1 MWDTKSRF
9 TVLVEVLS
17 PDLYRY
23 AYWLVGDQ
31 HVAEDLVQETF
42 TRAWRSL
49 DSLREEGAAKAWLI
63 TTLRRENARRFSHK
77 SLERIDI
84 DVDTLEASNAQED
97 QLEARALRRA
107 LTELSRD
114 YRDPLLLQVVG
125 GFSVGEIVQEMNLS
139 TGAVTTR
146 LFRARQKLRDVLTH
160 HPDIEVSK

>member
-9 TVLVEVLS
+9 TVLVEALS

-63 TTLRRENARRFSHK
+63 TTLRRENARRFSCK

-84 DVDTLEASNAQED
+84 DVDTLEASNTQED

-125 GFSVGEIVQEMNLS
+125 GFSVGEIAQEMNLS

>member
-9 TVLVEVLS
+9 TVLVEALS

-63 TTLRRENARRFSHK
+63 TTLRRENARRFSRK

-125 GFSVGEIVQEMNLS
+125 GFSVGEIAQEINLS

-146 LFRARQKLRDVLTH
+146 LFRARQKLMDVLTH

>member
-9 TVLVEVLS
+9 TVLVEALS

-63 TTLRRENARRFSHK
+63 TALRRENARRFSRK

-114 YRDPLLLQVVG
+114 YHDPLLLQVVG
-125 GFSVGEIVQEMNLS
+125 GFSVGEIAQEMNLS

>member
-63 TTLRRENARRFSHK
+63 TTLRRENARRFSRK

>member
-9 TVLVEVLS
+9 TVLVEALS

-63 TTLRRENARRFSHK
+63 TTLRRENARRFSRK

-125 GFSVGEIVQEMNLS
+125 GFSVGEIAQEMNLS

>member
-9 TVLVEVLS
+9 TVLVEALS

-125 GFSVGEIVQEMNLS
+125 GFSVGEIAQEMNLS

>member
-1 MWDTKSRF
+1 MWDKKSRF
-9 TVLVEVLS
+9 TVLVEALS

-63 TTLRRENARRFSHK
+63 TTLRRENARRFSRK

-125 GFSVGEIVQEMNLS
+125 GFSVGEIAQEMNLS

>member
-125 GFSVGEIVQEMNLS
+125 GFSVGEIAQEMNLS

>member
-1 MWDTKSRF
+1 
-9 TVLVEVLS
+9 
-17 PDLYRY
+17 
-23 AYWLVGDQ
+23 
-31 HVAEDLVQETF
+31 
-42 TRAWRSL
+42 
-49 DSLREEGAAKAWLI
+49 
-63 TTLRRENARRFSHK
+63 
-77 SLERIDI
+77 LERIDI

-125 GFSVGEIVQEMNLS
+125 GFSVGEIAQEMNLS

>member
-9 TVLVEVLS
+9 TVLVEALS

-23 AYWLVGDQ
+23 AYWLVGDA

-125 GFSVGEIVQEMNLS
+125 GFSVGEIAQEMNLS